1 MLVSLPVPSVLPAH
15 RDQDYSPAFQN
26 MMNRVVAKIYRH
38 RANKKI
44 VVANIVHPAL
54 APEELALRHSAVLQK
69 TYRKNSPNPAKF
81 FSLPRNSTQGEWHS
95 DRKNS
100 STPRFTPRQQNPLQ
114 LKRTRCLTE
123 PTSKL
128 GVSISQKISEYNQCL
143 MTKTVK
149 LQEKDKLAVCL
160 ENIRVSERVPER
172 ATERVPEREKERETL
187 TSIKKCENFKK
198 YRKWVGSRKIMQTSE
213 VAVRELDFKPWET
226 NYEELDH

>member
-1 MLVSLPVPSVLPAH
+1 MLVSLPAPSVLPAH
-15 RDQDYSPAFQN
+15 REQDYSPAFQN

-54 APEELALRHSAVLQK
+54 AQDEAALRNSAILQK

-81 FSLPRNSTQGEWHS
+81 FSLPRNSTQGEWHP
-95 DRKNS
+95 DRKNH
-100 STPRFTPRQQNPLQ
+100 STPRFTPRQPNPLQ

-123 PTSKL
+123 PTSSL

-160 ENIRVSERVPER
+160 ENIRVSERLPLPLPVPV
-172 ATERVPEREKERETL
+172 TERETL

-198 YRKWVGSRKIMQTSE
+198 YKKWVGSRKKIMQNSE